1 MMMMMPPPPPPPPAV
16 RIATADDGYAPQD
29 SDADV
34 RFESS
39 KLQTFKY
46 INATH
51 NDGWY
56 DSWGEKRKK

>member
-1 MMMMMPPPPPPPPAV
+1 MTMPPPPPPPPAV
-16 RIATADDGYAPQD
+16 RTATADDGYAQHD
-29 SDADV
+29 SDTDI